1 MPEWLRLVWKQVES
15 LRYGVVQV
23 VVQDGQVVQVDRT
36 ERVRLTKPVA
46 RYDAHPENVVL
57 VRAQFSF

>member
-46 RYDAHPENVVL
+46 TYEI
-57 VRAQFSF
+57 

>member
-1 MPEWLRLVWKQVES
+1 MDAGKSTEGQRMPEWLRLVWKQVES

-46 RYDAHPENVVL
+46 TYEI
-57 VRAQFSF
+57 